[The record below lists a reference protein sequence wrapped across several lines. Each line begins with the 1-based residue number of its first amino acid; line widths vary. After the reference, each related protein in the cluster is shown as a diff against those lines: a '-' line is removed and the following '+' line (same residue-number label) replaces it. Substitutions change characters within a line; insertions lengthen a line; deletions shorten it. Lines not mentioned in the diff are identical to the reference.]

1 VIYHQP
7 LLAFSNF
14 CYYRALYQGGNFS
27 EFIGEIVMSD
37 EPAGQVSQSDGKDNE
52 CKPAG
57 SPKLIDISSEPP
69 RDIEDTPIASPTL
82 EEFPPAIQKFR
93 ADTRPNTD
101 AMPAEVKAAAI
112 FERHLGQRHL
122 VLFQP
127 IEQQIDFHP
136 LPYKPSPGDKLL
148 LACPWQIMLEMRIQ
162 THWMRLGLNLYG
174 EVTLGRGE
182 SRDGHVMVNLNPYG
196 ASALG
201 VSRTHL
207 ALRPTSKGLVAVD
220 LGSTNGTTING
231 ESIAPETE
239 MLLPDR
245 CEIAL
250 SKMKLLLY
258 IVEKP
263 E

>member
-1 VIYHQP
+1 MGDDSVERLSQ
-7 LLAFSNF
+7 NDD
-14 CYYRALYQGGNFS
+14 GN
-27 EFIGEIVMSD
+27 E
-37 EPAGQVSQSDGKDNE
+37 A

-57 SPKLIDISSEPP
+57 SPKWIDVSSEPP

-93 ADTRPNTD
+93 AETRPNTD
-101 AMPAEVKAAAI
+101 AMPAEIKAAAI
-112 FERHLGQRHL
+112 FERHLEQRHL

-136 LPYKPSPGDKLL
+136 LPYRPSPGDTLL
-148 LACPWQIMLEMRIQ
+148 PACPWRIMLEMRVE
-162 THWMRLGLNLYG
+162 THWMRLGLDLYG
-174 EVTLGRGE
+174 EVKLGRGE

-196 ASALG
+196 ASLMG
-201 VSRTHL
+201 VSRVHL
-207 ALRPTSKGLVAVD
+207 ALRPTPDGLVAID

-231 ESIAPETE
+231 EDISPETE

-258 IVEKP
+258 VIEKP
-263 E
+263 